1 MQPEIECDMVE
12 NIDGYRR
19 RIADKL
25 LEEKLDA
32 MGAVLIEGPKACGKT
47 TTAEQ
52 QAKSILYMDD
62 PEQMKQNLQLAETNI
77 RRLLQG
83 DTPRLID
90 EWQIAPQLWDAVR
103 FEIDHRKDDGLF
115 MLTGSAVPA
124 DDSKIHHTGA
134 GRFAWLTMRPMSLW
148 ESGESSGDVSLGE
161 LFSHSEK
168 VDGANALNME
178 KVAFAICRGG
188 WPKSLNKKTPK
199 AALRQA
205 AEYFEAI
212 TRSDI
217 SRVDG
222 VDRDEQRVK
231 RLMRS
236 YSRLQGAMAGIPTIV
251 ADMKTN
257 EPEGM
262 SDETVASYIKAL
274 KKIFVIEDMPAWNP
288 NLRSK
293 TAIRT
298 SDTRYFVD
306 PSIAIASLGL
316 GPNDLLN
323 DLETMGLFF
332 ETLCVRDLRIYAD
345 ANDGNVFHYRDK
357 NGLECDAVVHL
368 RNGNYGLVEIKLGG
382 DTRIEEGATNLNS
395 LAKIIDTTKMKK
407 PSFKMVLTAVGQ
419 YAYMRT
425 DGVMVIP
432 IGCLKD

>member
-1 MQPEIECDMVE
+1 MSYKNE
-12 NIDGYRR
+12 YKK
-19 RIADKL
+19 RIADVL
-25 LEEKLDA
+25 LEDKLDA

-62 PEQMKQNLQLAETNI
+62 PNNIKQNLQLAETNVK
-77 RRLLQG
+77 RLLQG
-83 DTPRLID
+83 DNPRLID
-90 EWQIAPQLWDAVR
+90 EWQIAPQIWDAVR
-103 FEIDHRKDDGLF
+103 FEINQRKDDGLF

-124 DDSKIHHTGA
+124 DNSKIHHSGA
-134 GRFAWLTMRPMSLW
+134 GRFAFLTMRPMTLW
-148 ESGESSGDVSLGE
+148 ESGESSGEVSLGE
-161 LFSHSEK
+161 LFTNSDNI
-168 VDGANALNME
+168 DGESSLKME
-178 KVAFAICRGG
+178 DIAFAICRGG
-188 WPKSLNKKTPK
+188 WPKSLDKKSQK
-199 AALRQA
+199 AALRQVI
-205 AEYFEAI
+205 EYYEAI

-222 VDRDEQRVK
+222 VERDEYRAK

-236 YSRLQGAMAGIPTIV
+236 YARLQGAMASIPTIID
-251 ADMKTN
+251 DMKTN
-257 EPEGM
+257 EPESL

-274 KKIFVIEDMPAWNP
+274 KKIFVIEDMKAWNP

-306 PSIAIASLGL
+306 PSLAIAALGL
-316 GPNDLLN
+316 GPNDLIN

-332 ETLCVRDLRIYAD
+332 ETLCIRDLRVYAE
-345 ANDGNVFHYRDK
+345 ANDGEVFHYRDK

-368 RNGNYGLVEIKLGG
+368 RNGNYGLIEIKLGG
-382 DTRIEEGATNLNS
+382 DTRIEEGAANLNA
-395 LAKIIDTTKMKK
+395 LGNKIDTTKMKN

-419 YAYMRT
+419 YAYRRT
-425 DGVMVIP
+425 DGVLVVP

>member
-1 MQPEIECDMVE
+1 MVE

-19 RIADKL
+19 RLADKL

-178 KVAFAICRGG
+178 EVVFAICRGG